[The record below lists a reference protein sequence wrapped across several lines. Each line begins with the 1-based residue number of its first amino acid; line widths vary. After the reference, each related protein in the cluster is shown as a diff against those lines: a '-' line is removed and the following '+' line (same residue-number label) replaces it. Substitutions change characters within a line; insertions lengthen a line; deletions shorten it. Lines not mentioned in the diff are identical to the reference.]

1 MSNADAPRRHIVQNL
16 YADHHG
22 WLRARLGGKLGNADQ
37 AADLTQDVFV
47 RLMAKSLH
55 SLQAIREPRA
65 FLNRLANCV
74 VIDHWRRIDI
84 ERAWGEAL
92 ASAPAEVAP
101 SAEHCAIV
109 LETLYDICAMIDALP
124 DKPRTAFILA
134 RIEGLGHAEI
144 ARRLKVSERMVTR
157 YIAQAMLHC
166 IAQEEGIALPAGK
179 REA

>member
-1 MSNADAPRRHIVQNL
+1 MANPDAPRQHIIHGL
-16 YADHHG
+16 YVDHHG
-22 WLRARLGGKLGNADQ
+22 WLRARLGGKLGNAEQ

-47 RLMAKSLH
+47 RLMAQSLH

-65 FLNRLANCV
+65 FLNRIANCV

-84 ERAWGEAL
+84 ERAWAEAL
-92 ASAPAEVAP
+92 VSAPPDVAP

-134 RIEGLGHAEI
+134 RIEGLGYAEI
-144 ARRLKVSERMVTR
+144 ARRLKVSERMVTK
-157 YIAQAMLHC
+157 YMSQAMLHC
-166 IAQEEGIALPAGK
+166 IALEEPAGA
-179 REA
+179 RGI